1 MLHFSF
7 LSILI
12 AFSMTWLV
20 IKGLSQRLLD
30 LPTDRS
36 SHVLPTPRGGGIA
49 IAATTILMCSF
60 LTIFDL
66 LSIIPLPFII
76 LLAAIAALGALD
88 DFFNLGI
95 KPRLLTQIILS
106 ALGVILCLGSSNFST
121 LETILIGIFLTLTLL
136 WLVNLY
142 NFMDGIN
149 GIAALQ
155 AICVCVTMGAI
166 LHFYGDSSE
175 AVNSLLIVGSACAGF
190 LYWNFPKA
198 KIFMGDTGSLFLGF
212 GLGLI
217 AVWTSLESI
226 EMGTAWLIMLA
237 VFITDATYTLL
248 VRALT
253 GQKFYLPHRS
263 HSYQKLAVIF
273 KSHAKV
279 TLLVCA
285 INALW
290 LFPLA
295 LLTITKTINP
305 AIALIAAY
313 GPLVVIAYKLKA
325 GTN

>member
-1 MLHFSF
+1 MLFVSL
-7 LSILI
+7 LSIL
-12 AFSMTWLV
+12 ASFSITWL
-20 IKGLSQRLLD
+20 IIRGLSQRLLD

-49 IAATTILMCSF
+49 IAATTILICGF
-60 LTIFDL
+60 LTFFDS
-66 LSIIPLPFII
+66 LSIIPLSFII
-76 LLAAIAALGALD
+76 LLAAIAVLGALD

-106 ALGVILCLGSSNFST
+106 LFGVLLCLGSFNFSIWP
-121 LETILIGIFLTLTLL
+121 TIVIGIFLTLTLL
-136 WLVNLY
+136 WLINLY

-155 AICVCVTMGAI
+155 AICVSITMGSI
-166 LHFYGDSSE
+166 LHFYGNSSE
-175 AVNSLLIVGSACAGF
+175 AINFLLIIGSACAGF

-217 AVWTSLESI
+217 AVSTSLESI
-226 EMGTAWLIMLA
+226 EMGIAWLIILA

-263 HSYQKLAVIF
+263 HSYQKSAVIF
-273 KSHAKV
+273 KSHSKV
-279 TLLVCA
+279 TLSVCA
-285 INALW
+285 INVLW

-295 LLTITKTINP
+295 LLTVSKTIHP
-305 AIALIAAY
+305 AITLIAAY
-313 GPLVVIAYKLKA
+313 GPLIVIAYKLKA
-325 GTN
+325 GTS